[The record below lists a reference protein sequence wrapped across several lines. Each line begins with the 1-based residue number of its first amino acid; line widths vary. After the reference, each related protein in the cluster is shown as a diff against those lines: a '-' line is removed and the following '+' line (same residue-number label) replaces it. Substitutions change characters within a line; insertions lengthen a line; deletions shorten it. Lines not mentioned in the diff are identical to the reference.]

1 MIKNIWDWLKQINYI
16 KADPSSF
23 SDKDWDIWN
32 SYMVHRFISMNQDY
46 VDIVNEVQQMHP
58 QSKKEIYSIYK
69 EYIPKNNKWN
79 KYIKSNVKQ
88 YKSDLLKYL
97 SQYWEC
103 SQNEV
108 KEYLNFLDDS
118 EILRILNRLGVQQ
131 KEIHQLLRSCDPIAA
146 KNFSTPP
153 DGT

>member
-1 MIKNIWDWLKQINYI
+1 MTKNIWDWLKQINYI

-46 VDIVNEVQQMHP
+46 VDIVNEVQQINP
-58 QSKKEIYSIYK
+58 QNKKEIYTIYR

-88 YKSDLLKYL
+88 YKSDLLKHL

-103 SQNEV
+103 SQSEV
-108 KEYLNFLDDS
+108 KEYLNFLDND

-131 KEIHQLLRSCDPIAA
+131 KEINQLL
-146 KNFSTPP
+146 
-153 DGT
+153 

>member
-23 SDKDWDIWN
+23 SNKDWDIWN
-32 SYMVHRFISMNQDY
+32 SYMVHRFISMNPDY
-46 VDIVNEVQQMHP
+46 IDIVNEVQSINP
-58 QSKKEIYSIYK
+58 QNKKEIYSVYR

-88 YKSDLLKYL
+88 HKSELLTYL
-97 SQYWEC
+97 AEYWEC

-108 KEYLNFLDDS
+108 KEYLNFLEDD
-118 EILRILNRLGVQQ
+118 EVLRILNSMGIQP
-131 KEIHQLLRSCDPIAA
+131 KEINQIL
-146 KNFSTPP
+146 
-153 DGT
+153 

>member
-1 MIKNIWDWLKQINYI
+1 MTKNIWDWLKQINYI

-46 VDIVNEVQQMHP
+46 VDIVNEVQQINP
-58 QSKKEIYSIYK
+58 QNKKEIYTIYR

-88 YKSDLLKYL
+88 YKSDLLKHL

-103 SQNEV
+103 SQSEV
-108 KEYLNFLDDS
+108 KEYLNFLDND
-118 EILRILNRLGVQQ
+118 EILRILNRLGIQQ
-131 KEIHQLLRSCDPIAA
+131 KEINQLL
-146 KNFSTPP
+146 
-153 DGT
+153 

>member
-46 VDIVNEVQQMHP
+46 LDIVNEVQSINP
-58 QSKKEIYSIYK
+58 QNKKEIYTIYR

-88 YKSDLLKYL
+88 HKSELLTYL
-97 SQYWEC
+97 AKYWEC

-108 KEYLNFLDDS
+108 KEYLDFLEDD
-118 EILRILNRLGVQQ
+118 EILRILERMGIQQ
-131 KEIHQLLRSCDPIAA
+131 KELNKLL
-146 KNFSTPP
+146 
-153 DGT
+153 